1 MKEFDQILNQLSQSK
16 PSKSQNKIP
25 RAALNREAGL
35 WKVLKDGLRKTERK
49 IETTRLESWAT
60 PGVPDVLLC
69 NERGAF
75 SFMELKVVKRRASKV
90 DLSPHQCAW
99 ITRHAHGSVFVVVRE
114 PSLAISIFGAAT
126 AVDLRMDKF
135 STLSPLA
142 LFEEPYNWDDF
153 FRLICPLDDI

>member
-1 MKEFDQILNQLSQSK
+1 
-16 PSKSQNKIP
+16 
-25 RAALNREAGL
+25 
-35 WKVLKDGLRKTERK
+35 
-49 IETTRLESWAT
+49 
-60 PGVPDVLLC
+60 VLLC

>member
-1 MKEFDQILNQLSQSK
+1 
-16 PSKSQNKIP
+16 
-25 RAALNREAGL
+25 L
-35 WKVLKDGLRKTERK
+35 WRVIKDGLRKTERK

-69 NERGAF
+69 DERGAF
-75 SFMELKVVKRRASKV
+75 SFLELKVVKRRASKV

-99 ITRHAHGSVFVVVRE
+99 LSRHAHGRAFVIVRE
-114 PSLAISIFGAAT
+114 PSLAISIFPASR

-135 STLSPLA
+135 ATLEA
-142 LFEEPYNWDDF
+142 MAVFEEPYNWDEF